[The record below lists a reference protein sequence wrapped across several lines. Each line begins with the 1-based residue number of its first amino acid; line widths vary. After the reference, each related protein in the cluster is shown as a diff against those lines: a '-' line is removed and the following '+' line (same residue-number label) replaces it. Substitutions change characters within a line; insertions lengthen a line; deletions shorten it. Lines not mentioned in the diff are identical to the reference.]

1 MGLHNNP
8 RTTNEIVVEQ
18 HCPLLHSTKKDEKI
32 EVEIQQNDDNGSIC
46 NNNGS
51 SSASFTGSVFNLSTT
66 IIGAGIMA
74 LPAAMKVLGLT
85 IGIASII
92 FFALLSHTSLDIL
105 MRFSRVAKAQSYG
118 DIMGCAFGSVGR
130 LVFQISVLV
139 NNFGILVVYIIIIG
153 NLILLLYYLVL
164 SFIIYLIN

>member
-1 MGLHNNP
+1 MGIHNNP
-8 RTTNEIVVEQ
+8 TGTNEIVGEQ
-18 HCPLLHSTKKDEKI
+18 YCPLLQTKTDEKI
-32 EVEIQQNDDNGSIC
+32 EVEIQHDDGDGSNSNK
-46 NNNGS
+46 NNES
-51 SSASFTGSVFNLSTT
+51 AASFAGSVFNLSTT

-92 FFALLSHTSLDIL
+92 FLALLTHTSLDIL

-118 DIMGCAFGSVGR
+118 DVMGYAFGSVGR
-130 LVFQISVLV
+130 LVFQISVLF

-153 NLILLLYYLVL
+153 NSILHLYHVYPLN
-164 SFIIYLIN
+164 FI